1 MKFILKNIL
10 LLFVATIALPIAAQ
24 ESTVSDRDQNLEYMS
39 SKGWEFEV
47 KAGLNF
53 GGAAPLGM
61 PREIRHISS
70 YNPKFNGTIEG
81 TVTKWFGKDRKWGV
95 AAGVKI
101 EEKQMS
107 TKARVKNYHTE
118 IIQDGDRVAGYYTG
132 MNQTDYY
139 STDLTFPITANY
151 RINNRWKV
159 RAGMFFSYVMDK
171 EFNGYVSDGYLR
183 NGTPIGEK
191 ATFENG
197 KTAEYNF
204 DDDLRRFNWGVQIGG
219 TWNAYKHFFIMG
231 DLTYAFNNIFKS
243 DFHTVT
249 FTLHPIYLN
258 IGFGY
263 RF

>member
-1 MKFILKNIL
+1 M
-10 LLFVATIALPIAAQ
+10 AMPAAAQ
-24 ESTVSDRDQNLEYMS
+24 DQVSDRDANLEYMS

-53 GGAAPLGM
+53 GGATPLGL

-70 YNPKFNGTIEG
+70 YNPKFNGTLEG
-81 TVTKWFGKDRKWGV
+81 VVTKWFGKDRKWGV

-101 EEKQMS
+101 EEKQME
-107 TKARVKNYHTE
+107 TGARVKNYHTE

-132 MNQTDYY
+132 YDKTKYS

-159 RAGMFFSYVMDK
+159 RAGVFFSYIMDS
-171 EFNGYVSDGYLR
+171 EFNGYVNDGYLR
-183 NGTPIGEK
+183 TGTPTGEK
-191 ATFENG
+191 ISFTNG
-197 KTAEYNF
+197 SSADYNF
-204 DDDLRRFNWGVQIGG
+204 DDNLRKFNWGVDLGG
-219 TWNAYKHFFIMG
+219 TWNAYKHFFVSA
-231 DLTYAFNNIFKS
+231 DLNYSFNNIFKS

-249 FTLHPIYLN
+249 FTMHPIYLN